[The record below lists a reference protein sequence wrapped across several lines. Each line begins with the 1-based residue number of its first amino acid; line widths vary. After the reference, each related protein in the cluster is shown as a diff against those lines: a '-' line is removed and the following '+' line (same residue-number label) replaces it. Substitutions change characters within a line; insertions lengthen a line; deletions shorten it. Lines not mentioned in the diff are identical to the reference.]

1 MGHVFEDLSG
11 EILAAAV
18 DVHKTLGPGFIER
31 VYENALLVALKRRE
45 ISYASQQWIKILY
58 EGVVVGLHR
67 LDLVVD
73 EQIVVEL
80 KAVKSLEDV
89 HFAQLRSYLKATG
102 KKVGLL
108 LNFNASTLIIKRVVL

>member
-11 EILAAAV
+11 ENLAAAV
-18 DVHKTLGPGFIER
+18 DVHKTLGPGFIES

-45 ISYASQQWIKILY
+45 ISYASQQWIKIFY

>member
-18 DVHKTLGPGFIER
+18 DVHKTLGPGFIES

-45 ISYASQQWIKILY
+45 ISYASQQWIKIFY